1 MMPRP
6 HAWTH
11 RLVLA
16 AAVLLPAAVNA
27 QTADYVSFNLSF
39 NGGTQATSTRFDD
52 NVGFTELHEDADF
65 DAAYGVGPGVVFD
78 AGTGFRLPSGLGF
91 GIGVNRFNKLDPVS
105 VDARIPH
112 PFFFNRPRSLTGTEP
127 DLTRMETAVHL
138 EVRWF
143 APVAETIQLAVF
155 GGPTFFA
162 VEQDLVTAV
171 GYDHTYP
178 FDEASFASASTMT
191 RSASAIGFHAGA
203 DVGYFFS
210 DVVGVGVL
218 LRYSAATV
226 NLPAENDRVVP
237 VDAGG
242 FQVGGGGCGSGG
254 SDPVQ
259 QGGAGDGTDAR
270 RTGFRYD
277 FADSVRARGSI
288 ASFTGFPGTE
298 PVDGKSID
306 RGVVHCTRIASR
318 LPICRLTARAPLCRA
333 RPRTASCGHGRGLPT
348 GAGPPGRAPR
358 RPRTTTRRWWS
369 PASVD

>member
-1 MMPRP
+1 
-6 HAWTH
+6 
-11 RLVLA
+11 
-16 AAVLLPAAVNA
+16 
-27 QTADYVSFNLSF
+27 
-39 NGGTQATSTRFDD
+39 
-52 NVGFTELHEDADF
+52 
-65 DAAYGVGPGVVFD
+65 
-78 AGTGFRLPSGLGF
+78 
-91 GIGVNRFNKLDPVS
+91 
-105 VDARIPH
+105 
-112 PFFFNRPRSLTGTEP
+112 
-127 DLTRMETAVHL
+127 METAVHL

-242 FQVGGGGCGSGG
+242 FQVGGGGADQVVLTPSSKGG
-254 SDPVQ
+254 Q
-259 QGGAGDGTDAR
+259 AMERMHDGP
-270 RTGFRYD
+270 
-277 FADSVRARGSI
+277 
-288 ASFTGFPGTE
+288 ASATI
-298 PVDGKSID
+298 S
-306 RGVVHCTRIASR
+306 
-318 LPICRLTARAPLCRA
+318 PIP
-333 RPRTASCGHGRGLPT
+333 S
-348 GAGPPGRAPR
+348 GRAAAL
-358 RPRTTTRRWWS
+358 RPS
-369 PASVD
+369 PASPGQSRSMANRSTAAWFTALESRPDCQSAASRRAHLYVELGPEQHRAVTVAGCPPEQDRRVGLHDALERQHVVGGHPHRLTEIELLG